1 MITVYGRNAVLE
13 ALEDPSLV
21 LFRLHCASSNQPS
34 DIIQKIEQLA
44 ADRGLEKVTH
54 TKQALSRIS
63 KNGRQDQGV
72 ALDIITPG
80 HQTLEDYLHSVTID
94 DSAPDA
100 STNEEWLLV
109 DGITNPQNLG
119 MIIRSVAASPMCGII
134 IPSKGNAS
142 IDSLVIKASAG
153 TLFKAQILRS
163 SSIDAAIQALK
174 AHHYQLIGL
183 AGEAQTTLAQ
193 LHVKPRSVFI
203 VGSETYGLS
212 EFAKRQ
218 ADDLGR
224 IPMANGVESLN
235 AAVTASLVAF
245 RNLLKDE

>member
-13 ALEDPSLV
+13 ALEDPTLV
-21 LFRLHCASSNQPS
+21 LFRLHCASSNQSS
-34 DIIQKIEQLA
+34 DIIHKIEALA
-44 ADRGLEKVTH
+44 QSRGVEKVTH

-72 ALDIITPG
+72 ALDVVTPG
-80 HQTLEDYLHSVTID
+80 HETLENHLLKLPVD
-94 DSAPDA
+94 DSAP
-100 STNEEWLLV
+100 EEWLLV

-119 MIIRSVAASPMCGII
+119 MMIRSVAASPMSGII

-142 IDSLVIKASAG
+142 IDALVIKASAG
-153 TLFKAQILRS
+153 SLFRARILRAT
-163 SSIDAAIQALK
+163 SIEEAIRMLK
-174 AHHYQLIGL
+174 ARQYQLIGL
-183 AGEAQTTLAQ
+183 AGEAVQTLSQ
-193 LHVKPRSVFI
+193 ISVHSRRVFV

-212 EFAKRQ
+212 NHTKQQ
-218 ADDLGR
+218 ADQLCR

-245 RNLLKDE
+245 RALLRDA